1 MGTRLMAIVL
11 TCALPTAAF
20 ATTPA
25 PTPSPV
31 VTSTP
36 TPSPTSSPVVVDVC
50 AKKTTAKLRR
60 IYDGQCDSTE
70 WSLGA
75 KKLTKGKNR
84 PKALRAQMKA
94 RFKAAEKA
102 AAKKGYEL
110 NITSGWR
117 SLSYQQMLFD
127 RAVARH
133 GSTKAASKWVLPPK
147 KSMHPWGLAIDVNYG
162 SGSKKA
168 AKWLETNGYK
178 YGLCRR
184 YDNEWW
190 HFEPL
195 VAPGEKCPAREPYA
209 K

>member
-1 MGTRLMAIVL
+1 MLAGALIGSLMTTSFASTPTPIPS
-11 TCALPTAAF
+11 PTA
-20 ATTPA
+20 TL
-25 PTPSPV
+25 
-31 VTSTP
+31 TP
-36 TPSPTSSPVVVDVC
+36 TPSPTPTPSVIDNCAAKSTGKIRKISSGEC
-50 AKKTTAKLRR
+50 AEN
-60 IYDGQCDSTE
+60 E

-94 RFKAAEKA
+94 RFKAAQKA
-102 AAKKGYEL
+102 AGKKGHSL

-117 SLSYQQMLFD
+117 SLAYQQTLYD
-127 RAVARH
+127 RAIARH
-133 GSTKAASKWVLPPK
+133 GSASAASKWVLPPK

-162 SGSKKA
+162 SGSKAA
-168 AKWLETNGYK
+168 AKWLEKNGYK

-195 VAPGEKCPAREPYA
+195 VAPGTKCPAREPYA